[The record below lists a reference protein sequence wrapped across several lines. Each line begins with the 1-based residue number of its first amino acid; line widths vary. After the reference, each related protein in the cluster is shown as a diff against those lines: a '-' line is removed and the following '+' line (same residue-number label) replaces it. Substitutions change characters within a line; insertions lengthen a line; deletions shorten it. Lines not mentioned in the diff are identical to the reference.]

1 MLEYDISEIS
11 RDKAYREI
19 TFKEFESE
27 DKRLEFFKLHRYR
40 DKKNGKYYEMKCEL
54 NMLIFI
60 CSLFSGIPKVTKD
73 NVSTLA
79 ERIRFLELINQST
92 YLKSYNPIKKVS
104 EERPFTREMIK
115 LFVGLKT
122 TGLTL
127 SKAKFVSEATK
138 GWKL

>member
-11 RDKAYREI
+11 RDRAYREI
-19 TFKEFESE
+19 TFEEYQSE
-27 DKRLEFFKLHRYR
+27 DKRLEFFKLNRFKDDR
-40 DKKNGKYYEMKCEL
+40 NGKYYEMKCEL

-60 CSLFSGIPKVTKD
+60 CSLFSGIPNVTKD
-73 NVSTLA
+73 NVSILA
-79 ERIRFLELINQST
+79 ERIRFLECINEST

-104 EERPFTREMIK
+104 EERPFTRDMVK
-115 LFVGLKT
+115 RFVGLKT
-122 TGLTL
+122 KGLTL